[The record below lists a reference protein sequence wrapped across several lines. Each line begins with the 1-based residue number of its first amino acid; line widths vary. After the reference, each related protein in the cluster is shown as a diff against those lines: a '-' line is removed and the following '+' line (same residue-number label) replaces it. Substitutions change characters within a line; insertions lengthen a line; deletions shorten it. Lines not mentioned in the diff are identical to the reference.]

1 MLMSMSKLEMSGE
14 ELRLLLLKL
23 IKEKLKKSPSD
34 KMVRADEVK
43 TK

>member
-1 MLMSMSKLEMSGE
+1 MSKKQMSGE

-23 IKEKLKKSPSD
+23 MEKLKKSPRD

>member
-1 MLMSMSKLEMSGE
+1 MSMSKLEMSGE

-23 IKEKLKKSPSD
+23 IRTKLKVSPAD